1 MLGGWYRNQP
11 SWLLQNS
18 RKNLKK
24 NTVAIL
30 RLLTLMIRLECSLLT
45 HFLDSKSRKRGDKEA
60 EEDRKFDSIV
70 VQDKHNPEQYYSIFG
85 QSLPLQLL
93 SQKNINIIRFYVTRD
108 KKGKRQYGVTNSLPK
123 FKRKLKKLRRDGRN
137 ET

>member
-1 MLGGWYRNQP
+1 M
-11 SWLLQNS
+11 
-18 RKNLKK
+18 KK

-108 KKGKRQYGVTNSLPK
+108 KKGEAAIWCNEQFAQIQAKI
-123 FKRKLKKLRRDGRN
+123 KKIEEGW
-137 ET
+137 T